1 MVVKGSMIAAPNSN
15 THRKILI
22 PAIGYGAV
30 LCLLACLPLIFK
42 SPYILHLFILT
53 LIYIIAA
60 ASMRFIMTSGQI
72 PLAHAA
78 FLGLGAYVSAVLS
91 KHVGLSP
98 WLALIIAAL
107 VSMCVGIAISFPF
120 ARLKAFYYAMISL
133 FFGVGLLQGIESL
146 GKLTGGL
153 AGITSIP
160 TLFSTGSKVP
170 YYYVFL
176 ALTIISLAILY
187 RFESCRIGWNLKA
200 IDQSYL
206 VSSSVGI
213 SEVKYRVI
221 AVAIGCFFVGLAG
234 GMYANYNV
242 TISPSSFDTTATLWM
257 IIYVAIGGTND
268 FAGPIIGTAV
278 LFLIPQ
284 YFSGL
289 KQYTPFVSA
298 AVLFAVIFAFRD
310 GLVSIPRL
318 IRTRYQRK
326 KVKVQTDDS

>member
-15 THRKILI
+15 THRKNLI

-30 LCLLACLPLIFK
+30 ICLLACLPLIFK

-187 RFESCRIGWNLKA
+187 RFEA
-200 IDQSYL
+200 
-206 VSSSVGI
+206 
-213 SEVKYRVI
+213 
-221 AVAIGCFFVGLAG
+221 
-234 GMYANYNV
+234 
-242 TISPSSFDTTATLWM
+242 
-257 IIYVAIGGTND
+257 
-268 FAGPIIGTAV
+268 
-278 LFLIPQ
+278 
-284 YFSGL
+284 
-289 KQYTPFVSA
+289 
-298 AVLFAVIFAFRD
+298 
-310 GLVSIPRL
+310 
-318 IRTRYQRK
+318 
-326 KVKVQTDDS
+326 

>member
-1 MVVKGSMIAAPNSN
+1 
-15 THRKILI
+15 
-22 PAIGYGAV
+22 
-30 LCLLACLPLIFK
+30 
-42 SPYILHLFILT
+42 
-53 LIYIIAA
+53 
-60 ASMRFIMTSGQI
+60 MRFIMTSGQI

-176 ALTIISLAILY
+176 ALTIISSLAILY
-187 RFESCRIGWNLKA
+187 RFESCRIGWNLKKGYRP
-200 IDQSYL
+200 ILS
-206 VSSSVGI
+206 GI
-213 SEVKYRVI
+213 
-221 AVAIGCFFVGLAG
+221 
-234 GMYANYNV
+234 
-242 TISPSSFDTTATLWM
+242 
-257 IIYVAIGGTND
+257 
-268 FAGPIIGTAV
+268 
-278 LFLIPQ
+278 
-284 YFSGL
+284 
-289 KQYTPFVSA
+289 KQCGY
-298 AVLFAVIFAFRD
+298 
-310 GLVSIPRL
+310 
-318 IRTRYQRK
+318 
-326 KVKVQTDDS
+326 